1 MGTHNLPASY
11 DAWRTAPPHD
21 VPTRASRYA
30 GDHPHSSA
38 DECGDVTIDAIGV
51 YAAMDGELVTVEISG
66 RELAPHDVSTALG
79 ILCPRHIGPWD
90 NDLSADKLR
99 ICAEAAQ
106 DAMADHA
113 DHLIAMRASDGQLR
127 PLRSPILRPRIGR

>member
-30 GDHPHSSA
+30 PETIRTPLLI
-38 DECGDVTIDAIGV
+38 ECGDVTIDAMGV
-51 YAAMDGELVTVEISG
+51 YDAMDGELVTVEISG

-79 ILCPRHIGPWD
+79 ILCPRDIGPWD
-90 NDLSADKLR
+90 NDLSADKLEDL
-99 ICAEAAQ
+99 CAEAAQ

-113 DHLIAMRASDGQLR
+113 DHLNAMRGE
-127 PLRSPILRPRIGR
+127 